1 MREWTTRRC
10 MINSSLIKTAPC
22 AFILGPLRPTMVI
35 HMWWHYACCSS
46 SKIHVFS
53 LNVRPFLRPDF
64 SNFFALTSQVEVDRF
79 YLSPASPL
87 VFSLLTQECCC
98 PAGRP
103 GVLPGLPCF
112 HKRLFLDNMRYDPAG
127 SLRVILH
134 FLLSNKRLLVD
145 DRCCN
150 PAGRPPAIPH
160 SPNEVWNPNEV

>member
-1 MREWTTRRC
+1 MDNTSMYDQFFTNQNHPMCIYSRPP
-10 MINSSLIKTAPC
+10 TANNGNPHVV
-22 AFILGPLRPTMVI
+22 ALRLLHV
-35 HMWWHYACCSS
+35 CRS

-112 HKRLFLDNMRYDPAG
+112 HKRLFLDNMHYDPAG
-127 SLRVILH
+127 SPRVILH